1 MANTI
6 QIKRGPEGKAFLG
19 DDVLSE
25 YELGFGT
32 DHNRLYIG
40 KKDGQLT
47 TDPVKSIPVG
57 ADLRNGLPVE
67 LGGTGATSPKIA
79 LTNLAKEG
87 GTFQGAIVMGDDTT
101 FQGRVVMGEKNAD
114 KELEAGILVL
124 SSASYGKDDPVADST
139 TLEGQIYFKLIAE

>member
-6 QIKRGPEGKAFLG
+6 QIKRGPEGNAFL
-19 DDVLSE
+19 DDGILSE

-47 TDPVKSIPVG
+47 TDPIKSIPIG

-87 GTFQGAIVMGDDTT
+87 GTFQGAIVL
-101 FQGRVVMGEKNAD
+101 GEKEDN
-114 KELEAGILVL
+114 LEAGILAL
-124 SSASYGKDDPVADST
+124 STALYGTADPVKTDT
-139 TLEGQIYFKLIAE
+139 TLEGQIYFKLIDE

>member
-6 QIKRGPEGKAFLG
+6 QIKRGPEGEAFL
-19 DDVLSE
+19 DDGILSE

-47 TDPVKSIPVG
+47 TDPIKSIPIG

-87 GTFQGAIVMGDDTT
+87 GTFQGAIVL
-101 FQGRVVMGEKNAD
+101 GEKED
-114 KELEAGILVL
+114 SLEAGVL
-124 SSASYGKDDPVADST
+124 ALSTALYGTADPVKTDT
-139 TLEGQIYFKLIAE
+139 TLEGQIYFKLIDE